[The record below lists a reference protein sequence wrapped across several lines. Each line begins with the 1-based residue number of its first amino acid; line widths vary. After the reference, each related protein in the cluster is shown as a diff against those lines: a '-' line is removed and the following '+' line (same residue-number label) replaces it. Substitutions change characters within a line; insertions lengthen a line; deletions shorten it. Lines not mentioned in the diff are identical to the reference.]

1 MARQDVQV
9 NLSKALLDGIWG
21 VRTFQRPGKKERGMA
36 QPMDAVGPI
45 NSEQTVGV
53 LCQLDARAIKRTAGM
68 LEILIGTVGGVGIPF
83 LPQAPHTPS

>member
-1 MARQDVQV
+1 MWCSLMARQDVQV
-9 NLSKALLDGIWG
+9 NLLKALLDGIWG

-36 QPMDAVGPI
+36 QPMDAVG
-45 NSEQTVGV
+45 
-53 LCQLDARAIKRTAGM
+53 QLDARAIKRTAGM